1 MLSVGA
7 SLVLATM
14 YLVVVRGSTPAFAAL
29 PGAFLPGFVLLTALR
44 TVNSLTDSAFMGLRA
59 PHVNLWVSGV
69 GQGLLKNA
77 FPLLFEGAG
86 ATGIF
91 LSYTVAGA
99 VAAVVSALLLVG
111 RYRVPVLL
119 RVHRQTLQ
127 EVWSFSTSSYVAYL
141 LHMLPIIVLPLV
153 IIEARGS
160 AEAGYYYLAFTCA
173 NLIYIAVYAVS
184 QTLITEHSYEAGDL
198 RGRAAR
204 LNVLV
209 VVPGSVA
216 LAAGAPLVLG
226 VFGQQYREA
235 ATSALVVLALTGP
248 VVAVYDLATAVL
260 RTQRRGLAF
269 VVVNL
274 VYCAVVLSA
283 AAVMLQRLGLVGVAL
298 AWPLGSLVAGVLAW
312 SAIALGQV
320 PVDERNGLTT

>member
-77 FPLLFEGAG
+77 FPLLFAGAG

-198 RGRAAR
+198 RGPGRPAERSSRRPRLGCPGRRRSPRAGRLRAA
-204 LNVLV
+204 
-209 VVPGSVA
+209 VPRGGDI
-216 LAAGAPLVLG
+216 GARGARPHRPG
-226 VFGQQYREA
+226 
-235 ATSALVVLALTGP
+235 
-248 VVAVYDLATAVL
+248 
-260 RTQRRGLAF
+260 RRR
-269 VVVNL
+269 V
-274 VYCAVVLSA
+274 
-283 AAVMLQRLGLVGVAL
+283 
-298 AWPLGSLVAGVLAW
+298 
-312 SAIALGQV
+312 
-320 PVDERNGLTT
+320 